1 MSEPIAIQR
10 RILTS
15 DEFEVVSRSHYP
27 AICGMERPELIALAK
42 SVRQFHE
49 RARDMA
55 RHRRRAL
62 RGKAE
67 PRGAAPVGENGVTR
81 KKEIFASALKRLNKE
96 IARQEELSQP
106 RSQGEISREALATK
120 RANIVRHHPAAR
132 RTAREGMRPLPNGVP
147 GTQVDPREV
156 GRVSQ
161 ANKNAQARRDG

>member
-1 MSEPIAIQR
+1 MSEPIATQR

-27 AICGMERPELIALAK
+27 AICGLERPELIALAK
-42 SVRQFHE
+42 SVRQFHD
-49 RARDMA
+49 RVRDMA

-81 KKEIFASALKRLNKE
+81 KKEIFASALKRLNRE
-96 IARQEELSQP
+96 IARQEDLARP
-106 RSQGEISREALATK
+106 RSQGEISREALAMK
-120 RANIVRHHPAAR
+120 RARMLRRHPAAG
-132 RTAREGMRPLPNGVP
+132 RTAGKGMHPLPNNAP

-161 ANKNAQARRDG
+161 ANKDAQARRDG